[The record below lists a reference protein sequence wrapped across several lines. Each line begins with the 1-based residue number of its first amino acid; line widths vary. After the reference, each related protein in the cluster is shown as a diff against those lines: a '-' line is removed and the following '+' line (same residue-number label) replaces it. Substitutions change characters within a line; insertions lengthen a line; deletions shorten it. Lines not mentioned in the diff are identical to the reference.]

1 MTIGAYI
8 IALATASVT
17 DAKNKDPFLTIYGIN
32 DEHFTDIHRAVAL
45 FKRQIYKR
53 SIYAWAN

>member
-8 IALATASVT
+8 IALVTASVT
-17 DAKNKDPFLTIYGIN
+17 AAKNKDLFLTIYGTK
-32 DEHFTDIHRAVAL
+32 DEHFTNIYRVVAL

-53 SIYAWAN
+53 GVYAWAN